1 MDDKHDYYERLGI
14 DRKAS
19 SEEIRSAYRKLAL
32 KYHPDRNPDDKEAET
47 KFKSISEAYDVLSDE
62 KKRPLYDQYGKD
74 GLRGQAQRDFQS
86 ASFQDIFESFADI
99 FGQGG
104 GGGENPFGDFF
115 GVSRG
120 GRRGPQRGAS
130 LRVEFEI
137 DFKAA
142 ALGTKK
148 TIELQR
154 HERCAT
160 CSGSG
165 AKPGTSKS
173 TCSSCG
179 GRGSVARNAGFF
191 MLQTTC
197 SACGGEGQKITSPCA
212 SCKGEGL
219 TRVKKEIEVTIPAG
233 IENGTRMRVSGQ
245 GEPSRD
251 GGPSGDLYCDIYV
264 QEHEFFKRHE
274 NDIVCEI
281 PVSYAQA
288 AMGAEIDVPTLQGKN
303 SLKVP
308 KGTASGALL
317 RMRGLGVTGVN
328 GRGRGDQ
335 IVRVVVS
342 VPSKLTKRQEEIL
355 AEFAKIE
362 QEQSGKKNFWEK
374 FFGP

>member
-1 MDDKHDYYERLGI
+1 VDDKRDYYELLGI

-32 KYHPDRNPDDKEAET
+32 KYHPDRNPDNKEAEAS
-47 KFKSISEAYDVLSDE
+47 FKAISEAYDVLSDE

-86 ASFQDIFESFADI
+86 ASFQDIFEAFGDI
-99 FGQGG
+99 FGSGG
-104 GGGENPFGDFF
+104 AESPLGDFF

-130 LRVEFEI
+130 LRVEFEL
-137 DFKAA
+137 DFKEA

-154 HERCAT
+154 HERCDT

-191 MLQTTC
+191 MLQSTC
-197 SACGGEGQKITSPCA
+197 PACGGEGQRITSPCA
-212 SCKGEGL
+212 NCKGAGL
-219 TRVKKEIEVTIPAG
+219 VRVKREIEVTIPAG

-245 GEPSRD
+245 GEQSRD

-264 QEHEFFKRHE
+264 REHEFFARHE

-281 PVSYAQA
+281 PVTFAQA
-288 AMGAEIDVPTLQGKN
+288 SMGAEIDVPTLQGK
-303 SLKVP
+303 STLKVP
-308 KGTASGALL
+308 KGTPSGQLL
-317 RMRGLGVTGVN
+317 RMKGLGVTGVN

-342 VPSKLTKRQEEIL
+342 VPTKLTKRQEEIL
-355 AEFAKIE
+355 AEFSKIE
-362 QEQSGKKNFWEK
+362 QEQSGKKNLWEK

>member
-1 MDDKHDYYERLGI
+1 MDDKRDYYELLGV

-19 SEEIRSAYRKLAL
+19 TEEIRSAYRKLAL
-32 KYHPDRNPDDKEAET
+32 KYHPDRNPDDKEAES
-47 KFKSISEAYDVLSDE
+47 KFKAISEAYDVLSDE

-86 ASFQDIFESFADI
+86 ASFQDIFESFSDI
-99 FGQGG
+99 FGGSAGG
-104 GGGENPFGDFF
+104 DNPFGDFF

-137 DFKAA
+137 DFKEA

-154 HERCAT
+154 HERCGT

-165 AKPGTSKS
+165 AKAGTSKS
-173 TCSSCG
+173 TCSACG

-197 SACGGEGQKITSPCA
+197 PSCGGEGQRITTPCA

-219 TRVKKEIEVTIPAG
+219 LRVKKEIEVTIPAG
-233 IENGTRMRVSGQ
+233 IENGTRMRVSGH
-245 GEPSRD
+245 GESSRD

-264 QEHEFFKRHE
+264 REHEFFKRHE

-281 PVSYAQA
+281 PLSYAQA
-288 AMGAEIDVPTLQGKN
+288 AMGAEIEVPTLQGKN
-303 SLKVP
+303 ALKIP

-317 RMRGLGVTGVN
+317 RMRGLGVTAVN

-342 VPSKLTKRQEEIL
+342 VPAKLTKRQEEIL

-362 QEQSGKKNFWEK
+362 QEQSGKKNLWEK

>member
-1 MDDKHDYYERLGI
+1 MDDKRDYYELLGI
-14 DRKAS
+14 DRKAGTD
-19 SEEIRSAYRKLAL
+19 EIRSAYRKLAL
-32 KYHPDRNPDDKEAET
+32 KFHPDRNPDDKDAES
-47 KFKSISEAYDVLSDE
+47 KFKAISEAYDVLSDD
-62 KKRPLYDQYGKD
+62 KKREVYDQYGHE
-74 GLRGQAQRDFQS
+74 GLRGHAQRDFQS

-99 FGQGG
+99 FGGS
-104 GGGENPFGDFF
+104 ESPLGDFF
-115 GVSRG
+115 GVGRG

-137 DFKAA
+137 DFKEA

-154 HERCAT
+154 HDRCAT
-160 CSGSG
+160 CSGTG
-165 AKPGTSKS
+165 AKPGTSP
-173 TCSSCG
+173 TACTACG
-179 GRGSVARNAGFF
+179 GRGVVGRNAGFF
-191 MLQTTC
+191 MVQSTC
-197 SACGGEGQKITSPCA
+197 PTCNGAGQRITSPCTA
-212 SCKGEGL
+212 CRGQGL
-219 TRVKKEIEVTIPAG
+219 QRAKHEIEVTIPAG

-245 GEPSRD
+245 GEASRD

-264 QEHEFFKRHE
+264 REHEFFKRHE

-281 PVSYAQA
+281 PVSFAQA
-288 AMGAEIDVPTLQGKN
+288 AMGAEIEVPTLQGKGP
-303 SLKVP
+303 LKVP

-342 VPSKLTKRQEEIL
+342 VPAKLNKRQEEL
-355 AEFAKIE
+355 LSEFSKIE
-362 QEQSGKKNFWEK
+362 QEQSGKKNLWEK